1 MQRHCLGAIPTREQ
15 EPITLYCMPN
25 ITLHISTEIVTAK
38 NLSELVD
45 SIRQIQNRDKADR
58 IITLT
63 CAVTVVQEESLESLP
78 ECSVYRV

>member
-1 MQRHCLGAIPTREQ
+1 
-15 EPITLYCMPN
+15 MPN
-25 ITLHISTEIVTAK
+25 ITLHLSTEIITAK
-38 NLSELVD
+38 NLSELVGC
-45 SIRQIQNRDKADR
+45 IRQIQNRDKTNR